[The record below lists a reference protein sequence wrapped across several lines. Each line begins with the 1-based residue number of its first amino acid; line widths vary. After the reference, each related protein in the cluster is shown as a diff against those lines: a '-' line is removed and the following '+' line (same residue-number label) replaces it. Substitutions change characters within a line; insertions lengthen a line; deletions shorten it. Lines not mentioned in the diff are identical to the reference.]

1 MTARLREARP
11 EDAHRLF
18 DWLNAPDS
26 LAGKRKTAAPIS
38 WPEHE
43 TWFRHRLDD
52 PATRLWLIEYAG
64 EPVGQI
70 RLSPDDAG
78 RRVVDIYLLPAE
90 RGRGLAQAA
99 LAEALRRAA
108 ALWPGEPVH
117 AEVKAQNTAS
127 HRLFCKAGFSVEAV
141 APTHTLY
148 RFYGGS
154 P

>member
-1 MTARLREARP
+1 MTARLRQARA
-11 EDAHRLF
+11 EDMHRLF
-18 DWLNAPDS
+18 DWVNAPDS

-43 TWFRHRLDD
+43 TWFRRRLDD
-52 PATRLWLIEYAG
+52 ASTRLWLIERAG

-78 RRVVDIYLLPAE
+78 RRVVDIYLLPTA
-90 RGRGLAQAA
+90 RGRGLARAA
-99 LAEALRRAA
+99 LTEALRRAA
-108 ALWPGEPVH
+108 ALWPGEPVY
-117 AEVKAQNTAS
+117 AEVMAQNAAS
-127 HRLFCKAGFSVEAV
+127 HRLFRKAGFSVEAV

-148 RFYGGS
+148 RFQGGS